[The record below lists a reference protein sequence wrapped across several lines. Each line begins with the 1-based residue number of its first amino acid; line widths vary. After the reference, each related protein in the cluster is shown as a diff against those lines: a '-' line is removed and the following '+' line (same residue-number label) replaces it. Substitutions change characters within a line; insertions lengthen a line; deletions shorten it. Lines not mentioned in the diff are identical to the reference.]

1 MGRVITFAK
10 IITGMINRIAVF
22 CGSSFGSMPSFRIA
36 AYELGSLLSK
46 KGFGLVYGGAATGLM
61 GALADGATENHG
73 EAIGV
78 LPKFLKEKE
87 VAHRRLTELIMVED
101 MHERKAKTSSLADGF
116 IVLPGGLGTLEELFE
131 IMTWFQL
138 GLHHKQIII
147 LNIAGFY
154 NPLFALLQ
162 NLEDMGFLRPEY
174 KTRLLVCD
182 SVNVAVAAFEG
193 WRNK

>member
-1 MGRVITFAK
+1 
-10 IITGMINRIAVF
+10 
-22 CGSSFGSMPSFRIA
+22 
-36 AYELGSLLSK
+36 
-46 KGFGLVYGGAATGLM
+46 
-61 GALADGATENHG
+61 
-73 EAIGV
+73 
-78 LPKFLKEKE
+78 
-87 VAHRRLTELIMVED
+87 
-101 MHERKAKTSSLADGF
+101 
-116 IVLPGGLGTLEELFE
+116 LPGGLGTLEELFE